1 ILAAVS
7 GCTDP
12 TILGVIGTT
21 CSSAMVAAMPTLSQ
35 AGLTVISPS
44 NTASP
49 LTMEGGSWRPGYFRT
64 AHNDL
69 VQAKMVAEYAR
80 TILGLSRAAT
90 IQDGSVYGSELA
102 AEFARGFRELGGTIT
117 FEGRIDPGDT
127 DLSAVLDK
135 TAAAL
140 PELLYFPLFEPQG
153 SLLVQQAKD
162 NFGLIG
168 TFLMGADAL
177 FLDAFPESAG
187 TDAVGMFLSGPYV
200 AGPAYDEFLARWEA
214 KFGGRPPGG
223 FHAFAYDAANIL
235 LSAIERAA
243 GQGPDG
249 TLYIG
254 RQALRDAVQAT
265 SGFQGLTGLL
275 DCGDKDFGKAGLSH
289 GDCATGQALAVYVIN
304 FMEVNEGKW
313 PPNLAWTPDLLTSQ

>member
-1 ILAAVS
+1 
-7 GCTDP
+7 
-12 TILGVIGTT
+12 
-21 CSSAMVAAMPTLSQ
+21 MVAAMPTLSQ

-90 IQDGSVYGSELA
+90 IQDGSIYGGELA
-102 AEFARGFRELGGTIT
+102 AEFARGFQELGGTIT

-140 PELLYFPLFEPQG
+140 PELLYFPLLEPQG

-265 SGFQGLTGLL
+265 SEYQGLTGLL
-275 DCGDKDFGKAGLSH
+275 DCGDKDFGEARRSH